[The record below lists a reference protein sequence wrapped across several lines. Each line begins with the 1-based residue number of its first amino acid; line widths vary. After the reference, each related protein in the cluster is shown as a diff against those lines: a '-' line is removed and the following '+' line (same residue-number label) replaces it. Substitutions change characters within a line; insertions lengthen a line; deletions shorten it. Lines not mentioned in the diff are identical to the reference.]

1 MPNDPPTLPV
11 RTRSFSTGTPR
22 MPLSGLRC
30 PNTPWQPR
38 RRISRS
44 VSGSYSLMAERGS
57 IGHTTIRLLRSDRV
71 VTYAARA
78 KAAATCS
85 LSP

>member
-1 MPNDPPTLPV
+1 
-11 RTRSFSTGTPR
+11 
-22 MPLSGLRC
+22 
-30 PNTPWQPR
+30 
-38 RRISRS
+38 
-44 VSGSYSLMAERGS
+44 MAERGS